1 MRTEDKKTGTE
12 PAKLFELRAKTD
24 RQLVAFITN
33 RLAAGLRLACLD
45 TDREEA
51 GKIYGEVSALLPWV
65 RGLSKAESR
74 LLESRLAQ
82 LREFLDDFS
91 SDAEWKTQTACS

>member
-1 MRTEDKKTGTE
+1 MKTGTE
-12 PAKLFELRAKTD
+12 PAKLLELRAKTD

-33 RLAAGLRLACLD
+33 RLDFAFGLACLD
-45 TDREEA
+45 ADREQA
-51 GKIYGEVSALLPWV
+51 GQIYGEVSALLPWV
-65 RGLSKAESR
+65 RGLSMAEHR

-82 LREFLDDFS
+82 LREFLEDFS